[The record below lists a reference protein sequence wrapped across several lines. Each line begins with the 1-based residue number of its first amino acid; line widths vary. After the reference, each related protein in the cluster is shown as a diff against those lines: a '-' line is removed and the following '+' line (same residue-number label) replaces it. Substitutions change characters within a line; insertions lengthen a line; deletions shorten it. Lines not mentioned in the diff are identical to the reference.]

1 MKSTFGAP
9 GLARNGS
16 GHAEVDSAIVYYR
29 RSVSEFS
36 PDRMQANFDATILAL
51 YSKRL
56 GELYEER
63 GDKENAAR
71 QYLNF
76 VNLWKNAD
84 AELQP
89 RVAEVR
95 RRLAR
100 LSDTERPPARD

>member
-1 MKSTFGAP
+1 
-9 GLARNGS
+9 
-16 GHAEVDSAIVYYR
+16 
-29 RSVSEFS
+29 
-36 PDRMQANFDATILAL
+36 
-51 YSKRL
+51 
-56 GELYEER
+56 
-63 GDKENAAR
+63 
-71 QYLNF
+71 